1 MCYRLLKIIRDI
13 LMPMDQLGEAIL
25 KTYVLKTAFLHECEQ
40 YPEARFWTKNE
51 ISRRLISIFQRLLAA
66 FQTRFLPNYFTETQ
80 NALSYPFDSEP
91 EVENSEEDNRFIASV
106 HEATCKIT
114 KDVICLLE
122 NSSTDGQ
129 RLQHWFE
136 PMSRTEISDPDI
148 SEHKQFL
155 GL

>member
-1 MCYRLLKIIRDI
+1 
-13 LMPMDQLGEAIL
+13 MPVNQLGEAIL
-25 KTYVLKTAFLHECEQ
+25 KTYALKTAFLHECEQ
-40 YPEARFWTKNE
+40 YPEARFWTKKE
-51 ISRRLISIFQRLLAA
+51 ISTRLISIVQRLLAA

-80 NALSYPFDSEP
+80 NALSYPLDSEP

-122 NSSTDGQ
+122 NSLSDDQ
-129 RLQHWFE
+129 PLQHWFE
-136 PMSRTEISDPDI
+136 PISRTVITDPDI
-148 SEHKQFL
+148 SEDMQFL